1 MKPYINSVEVHPQ
14 LSQNRHPVDGC
25 AGGCRVFFF
34 QHTLS
39 DPSHGPLVKSQG
51 LAREGSWLNLF
62 VTGLLTQSKLVR
74 LNSQDCV
81 KPKRREGSIHCSS
94 NK

>member
-14 LSQNRHPVDGC
+14 LSQNRHPVDGVLV
-25 AGGCRVFFF
+25 GVVYSSNT
-34 QHTLS
+34 HSLT
-39 DPSHGPLVKSQG
+39 PSHGPLVKSQG
-51 LAREGSWLNLF
+51 LTREGSWLNLF